1 MGKRTSFSSLYDQFD
16 MFGAEVPHMTIDSK
30 DKLGTSVGFF
40 ATVFFSMLMLGFA
53 LLQTWIVMSHHNP
66 LISVEE

>member
-1 MGKRTSFSSLYDQFD
+1 